1 MHADNTLKPSLY
13 SHTLKTEKQQYTP
26 CRMLLD
32 NICQYRDK
40 HSFRYMQVLFKYVPI
55 TNNKVDDTKLERTI
69 CTYKFQYVQ
78 FISICIHVL

>member
-1 MHADNTLKPSLY
+1 MLVFRMDANIKMHADNTLKPSLY

-55 TNNKVDDTKLERTI
+55 QCRQTI
-69 CTYKFQYVQ
+69 R
-78 FISICIHVL
+78 